1 MTVNFFVTI
10 QHLIGQLSIGRISI
24 KNQAIGYQIGCSA
37 TQTNF
42 VAIECSPSVLD
53 NDANV
58 GFKDR
63 NNFCASMNRFTIN
76 HPSGGLVYD
85 FISQPNN
92 LFQFFSY
99 TLHGL

>member
-10 QHLIGQLSIGRISI
+10 QHLIGQLSTSRISI

-58 GFKDR
+58 GFKDVVDGLPCFR
-63 NNFCASMNRFTIN
+63 CYRFYVVT
-76 HPSGGLVYD
+76 
-85 FISQPNN
+85 
-92 LFQFFSY
+92 
-99 TLHGL
+99 